1 VKRIIYIIS
10 VCFISFVAS
19 AQSRKAIKKDAEE
32 ARDTKDELFV
42 ELRSGKRIK
51 YSSLKLKITFG
62 GGQYLE
68 SDNKKI
74 DISWDSIRA
83 FQTEKFYTE
92 IFYDK
97 KYIIL
102 NGRNWLKVEAQ
113 RIRNGKIEL
122 FTTSVYQSGAY
133 GASGGGG
140 FVREY
145 LVRKGK
151 DGEIYTLSKDILKG
165 MISDNKGLLE
175 EFDKMYKK
183 SREYES
189 ATKII
194 DEYN

>member
-1 VKRIIYIIS
+1 MKRIIYIIA

-42 ELRSGKRIK
+42 ELRSGKKIK
-51 YSSLKLKITFG
+51 YNSLRLRITLG

-68 SDNKKI
+68 SESKKI
-74 DISWDSIRA
+74 DIPWDSIKA
-83 FQTEKFYTE
+83 FQTEKFYSE
-92 IFYDK
+92 IFFDR
-97 KYIIL
+97 KYLIL
-102 NGRNWLKVEAQ
+102 NGRNEAVVEAQ

-122 FTTSVYQSGAY
+122 FTTSVYKSGAY

-140 FVREY
+140 LVREY

-151 DGEIYTLSKDILKG
+151 DGEIYVLSKDILKG

-183 SREYES
+183 ARKYES